1 MRPKANVLLM
11 CILKKFQPMNKRLN
25 LPPLLDGELIKIP
38 IYAELEGYL
47 QASYRKILCF
57 ELGVGAFG

>member
-1 MRPKANVLLM
+1 M

-47 QASYRKILCF
+47 EASYRKILCF